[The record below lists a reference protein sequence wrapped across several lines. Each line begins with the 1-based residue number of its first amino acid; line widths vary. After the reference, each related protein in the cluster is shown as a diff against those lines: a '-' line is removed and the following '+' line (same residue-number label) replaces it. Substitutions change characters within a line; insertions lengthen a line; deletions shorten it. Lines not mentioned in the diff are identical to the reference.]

1 MVIAQTRG
9 RRLIGML
16 SVTCLLATAAAS
28 LAPAATL
35 DEQTCDQLKREV
47 GQLEGLGARDNLA
60 KGAQWGK
67 ANLRGAQ
74 LEQVKKLIEIDEAVA
89 FRCPR
94 PKPKPKPD
102 PAVLAKAKA
111 PPKGAPKV
119 QGAAGG
125 AAVDV
130 VKPKQKPRPKS
141 APVAADGGQG
151 QVPAATAVAPPK
163 PKPRPPQ
170 QPKAPDV
177 YVPPKAA
184 PAQ

>member
-9 RRLIGML
+9 RRVVGCL
-16 SVTCLLATAAAS
+16 SVSALLLTAAAT

-35 DEQTCDQLKREV
+35 DDQTCDQLKREI

-67 ANLRGAQ
+67 ANLKSAQ
-74 LEQVKKLIEIDEAVA
+74 LEQVKKLIEMDEAVA

-94 PKPKPKPD
+94 PKPKPD
-102 PAVLAKAKA
+102 PALQAKAKA
-111 PPKGAPKV
+111 VPKAVPKV
-119 QGAAGG
+119 QAAAGG
-125 AAVDV
+125 VAQDV
-130 VKPKQKPRPKS
+130 AKPKPKPKP
-141 APVAADGGQG
+141 APVAAVGGQG
-151 QVPAATAVAPPK
+151 EAPAASAPPK

-177 YVPPKAA
+177 YVPPKAP